1 MIKLTNIE
9 KTFID
14 GKEEHKILKGIDLS
28 IADNEFITIMG
39 ASGSG
44 KSTLLNIIAL
54 LLRPSAGE
62 VFLDDVKVNFKKEKE
77 LERLRSDK
85 IGLVFQNANLISCLN
100 PLENILLAMNSDKSY
115 RGKKN
120 EVLELMEIVGVA
132 DKYKCNINTL
142 SGGEAQRVS
151 IVRALVNK
159 PSVLLC
165 DEPTGALDKENSEI
179 VLRLL
184 RKTQEVSKCSLVIVT
199 HDTSIGELGERKVV
213 LNGGRNVGV
222 GESI

>member
-1 MIKLTNIE
+1 
-9 KTFID
+9 
-14 GKEEHKILKGIDLS
+14 
-28 IADNEFITIMG
+28 
-39 ASGSG
+39 
-44 KSTLLNIIAL
+44 
-54 LLRPSAGE
+54 
-62 VFLDDVKVNFKKEKE
+62 
-77 LERLRSDK
+77 
-85 IGLVFQNANLISCLN
+85 
-100 PLENILLAMNSDKSY
+100 MNSYKSY

-151 IVRALVNK
+151 IVRALVNR